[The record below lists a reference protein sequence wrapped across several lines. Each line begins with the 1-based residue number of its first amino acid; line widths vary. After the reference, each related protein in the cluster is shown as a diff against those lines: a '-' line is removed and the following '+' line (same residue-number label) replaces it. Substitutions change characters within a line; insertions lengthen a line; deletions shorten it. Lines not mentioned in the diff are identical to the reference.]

1 MDKDSRITAAMP
13 YMLKNL
19 LDMFATASE
28 SGGIR
33 TYYDK
38 EAREQASGGLDMYEY
53 ADSTLVHNFLCCCE
67 EVCRA
72 LKNEDLK
79 GAEEMILAYVKNFL
93 DGKEKKAPMK
103 VTVDTFVKLYKAET
117 SKFFEMCEQG
127 LDDGNSPIN
136 KDMTITWNG
145 VTCNVGNGA
154 SVSNHVVDGI
164 ENFLRE
170 DDGVEPK
177 DWEED

>member
-1 MDKDSRITAAMP
+1 MNKDSRITAAMP

-19 LDMFATASE
+19 LDMFATCSE
-28 SGGIR
+28 CGGIR

-79 GAEEMILAYVKNFL
+79 GAEEMILAYAKDFIDVE
-93 DGKEKKAPMK
+93 EKKSPVK
-103 VTVDTFVKLYKAET
+103 VSVETFVKLYEAET
-117 SKFFEMCEQG
+117 SKFLEMCEQG

-136 KDMTITWNG
+136 KDMIITWNG
-145 VTCNVGNGA
+145 ITCNVGNGA